1 MRKAHRSKKAQLDS
15 LATALALNGEAV
27 RTERP
32 KALSIHDLRSIRP
45 KTTTQVVAFEAL
57 KNIDHV
63 VLNGT
68 AGVGKSFIGMYFALE
83 SLLNKDVQHIK
94 IIRSAV
100 ACREQGFIKGSLE
113 EKNAVYEA
121 PYEGLCYEL
130 LGRQTAYEHLKK
142 AGQLSFE
149 STGYLRGI
157 TLNDTIVILDECQ
170 NLSFSEINTVMTRL
184 GENSRIFVCADTAQ
198 CDLKR
203 NETGYEKA
211 LRVWDSM
218 DDFQVVTF
226 NHDDIVRSKVV
237 KDWIIGVE
245 ELG

>member
-83 SLLNKDVQHIK
+83 SLLNKDVH
-94 IIRSAV
+94 
-100 ACREQGFIKGSLE
+100 
-113 EKNAVYEA
+113 EA